1 MDAERE
7 LWLTGD
13 PEADA
18 LLSRDLNALL
28 IGMTLD
34 QQIPMEKAFSGPAV
48 IARRMGGR
56 LDVAAI
62 AQLPVEDFVALCS
75 ERPAVHRF
83 PGSMGAR
90 VHQVCQALVRDW
102 EGDARTLV
110 ETAPDG
116 AELRRRIE
124 ALPGFG
130 RQKASI
136 FVALLGKQLGVAAD
150 GWQQAAGEYG
160 QDGYRS
166 VADVVDEAS
175 LQKVREHKKMVK
187 AQAKAA
193 RATTDV
199 PAG

>member
-1 MDAERE
+1 MDAPRE

-18 LLSRDLNALL
+18 LLTSDLDALL
-28 IGMTLD
+28 LGMTLD
-34 QQIPMEKAFSGPAV
+34 QQIPMEKAFSGPRV
-48 IARRMGGR
+48 IAERMGGR

-62 AQLPVEDFVALCS
+62 AAMPVEDFVAICA

-90 VHQVCQALVRDW
+90 VHQVCRALVEEWD
-102 EGDARTLV
+102 GSADQLV
-110 ETAPDG
+110 ATADDG

-136 FVALLGKQLGVAAD
+136 FVALLGKQWGVTAD
-150 GWQQAAGEYG
+150 GWQQASGEYG
-160 QDGYRS
+160 QPGYRS

-193 RATTDV
+193 RATATDD
-199 PAG
+199 